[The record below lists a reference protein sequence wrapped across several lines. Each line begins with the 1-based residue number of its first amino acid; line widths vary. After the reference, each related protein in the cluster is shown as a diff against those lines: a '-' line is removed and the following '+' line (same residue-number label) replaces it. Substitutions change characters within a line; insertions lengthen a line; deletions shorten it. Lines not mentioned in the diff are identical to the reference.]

1 MTTISA
7 GTTPPTVPALSEGVC
22 LRHDDDL
29 NFQHSAGV
37 VESVGGEIELSRLIA
52 SVAMVGSVCERKDQ
66 CQTAD
71 AIFNSYHAVPH
82 VSLALPSKLAGTVGC
97 GVRAVCRG
105 LQRR

>member
-1 MTTISA
+1 MPVTKQASLAMTTISA
-7 GTTPPTVPALSEGVC
+7 GTAPPTVPALSEAVC

-29 NFQHSAGV
+29 NLQHSAGV

-71 AIFNSYHAVPH
+71 AIFNSSCSATCFTGFAVEACWY
-82 VSLALPSKLAGTVGC
+82 SWL
-97 GVRAVCRG
+97 
-105 LQRR
+105 